1 MYLPDKMCCRCSLSP
16 LSICCLSLSE
26 FRENKAFQSFL
37 FTYYIIQIKDISQS
51 RDEMEDGDD
60 SSPHSVKY
68 SNHFSIYCSHHQQQ
82 HTRDRHLSQVVRHP
96 NPTIRGISWLSSY
109 QVVLVRMTSRPS
121 TWWWLKKKKKRRR
134 LEVSV

>member
-82 HTRDRHLSQVVRHP
+82 HTRDQWKKGKNDEEWCTFIRRDLSRKGPVIGWVYDVATTPLLGSEAPKPH
-96 NPTIRGISWLSSY
+96 N
-109 QVVLVRMTSRPS
+109 
-121 TWWWLKKKKKRRR
+121 
-134 LEVSV
+134 

>member
-82 HTRDRHLSQVVRHP
+82 AAQQRSVKKNAEWCTFICRDLSRKSAVIGWVYDVATTPKPH
-96 NPTIRGISWLSSY
+96 N
-109 QVVLVRMTSRPS
+109 
-121 TWWWLKKKKKRRR
+121 
-134 LEVSV
+134 